1 MRYDAAQHNPNIKDT
16 PSEGDTTGQQGAGRS
31 PVVTGAVMSDTSKNA
46 IPKPLHFAIVSVPR
60 FIIGSMILIGIV
72 INIANVIGRYLFLE
86 PIIWAE
92 EIMIYIMVW
101 TVFIGAILVSY
112 DGQHLKM
119 DVFSIMLPS
128 PYKEIINFI
137 ATASVLLVCV
147 YVIPNNWIVVELMWN
162 NDQRSVVAE
171 VPMVIPHFA
180 ILFGFSMI
188 FVAIVVRFRAHITGT
203 LVSEVDL
210 LIQEHSDD
218 DPAATDG
225 AKN

>member
-1 MRYDAAQHNPNIKDT
+1 
-16 PSEGDTTGQQGAGRS
+16 
-31 PVVTGAVMSDTSKNA
+31 
-46 IPKPLHFAIVSVPR
+46 
-60 FIIGSMILIGIV
+60 MILVGIL
-72 INIANVIGRYLFLE
+72 INIGNVIGRYVFLE

-112 DGQHLKM
+112 EGQHLKM
-119 DVFSIMLPS
+119 DVFSIMLPT

-147 YVIPNNWIVVELMWN
+147 YVIPNNWVVVELMFN

-180 ILFGFSMI
+180 LLFGFVMI
-188 FVAIVVRFRAHITGT
+188 FVAIVVRFRCHVTGS
-203 LVSEVDL
+203 LASDMDS
-210 LIQEHSDD
+210 LIEENSDD
-218 DPAATDG
+218 AATADDG
-225 AKN
+225 VKN

>member
-1 MRYDAAQHNPNIKDT
+1 
-16 PSEGDTTGQQGAGRS
+16 
-31 PVVTGAVMSDTSKNA
+31 MSDTSNKA
-46 IPKPLHFAIVSVPR
+46 IPKPLYFGLVTLPR
-60 FIIGSMILIGIV
+60 LIIGSMILIGIA
-72 INIANVIGRYLFLE
+72 INFGNVIGRYVFLE

-112 DGQHLKM
+112 EGQHLKM

-128 PYKEIINFI
+128 PYKEIINGT
-137 ATASVLLVCV
+137 ATVSVLLVCLFI
-147 YVIPNNWIVVELMWN
+147 IPNNWIVVALMWN

-180 ILFGFSMI
+180 LLFGFFMI
-188 FVAIVVRFRAHITGT
+188 FVAIVVRFRAHVTGT

-210 LIQEHSDD
+210 IVEEFGDQ
-218 DPAATDG
+218 DPKAAD
-225 AKN
+225 AKD